1 MIENK
6 RIYRCFINI
15 LFPLCAFMYLYM
27 TYVNIDIDYQARVS
41 VNRFI
46 FILLLAVFLLKILYS
61 LRIRKEEIFSLL
73 VLSSFLSLKVIYG
86 DNFSVEYNTLIFLIA
101 GYLLRANNTDLLI
114 ALIASKVLLL
124 ISTIVLSNLGYLD
137 SNIIVKQDQSLVYS
151 YGFKHTNGLG
161 SLALSI
167 IIDVALFIRKKRNN
181 IFFFITL
188 CFFSSFIFYISRSKT
203 SLILSILIIF
213 VIFLN
218 NFLFDF
224 FDKSINK
231 NFFSVILM
239 IILIASISLPYFY
252 QEGVYIW
259 DELNRI
265 FTLRLFLGNF
275 YINEYGIGYFPQHI
289 EQLYLKREFDVVPYY
304 NDNTFLSII
313 LSSGIIIF
321 LLLNIFL
328 LYKQRSKEYSLY
340 VVFLVVISLVSMI
353 FESNGYNVFLYS
365 PLLFIFNDKVE
376 KVK

>member
-6 RIYRCFINI
+6 RIYRFFVNI
-15 LFPLCAFMYLYM
+15 LFPLCAFMYLCM

-41 VNRFI
+41 ANRFI
-46 FILLLAVFLLKILYS
+46 FILLLAIFLLKILYS

-73 VLSSFLSLKVIYG
+73 VLGCFLSLKVIYG

-101 GYLLRANNTDLLI
+101 GYLLGSDNTDFLI
-114 ALIASKVLLL
+114 ALITSKVLLL
-124 ISTIVLSNLGYLD
+124 VSTIVLSNLGYLD

-161 SLALSI
+161 SLTLSI

-181 IFFFITL
+181 IFFFIIL
-188 CFFSSFIFYISRSKT
+188 CFFSFFIFYISRSKT
-203 SLILSILIIF
+203 SLILSVLIIF
-213 VIFLN
+213 VIFFN

-231 NFFSVILM
+231 NFFSIILV
-239 IILIASISLPYFY
+239 IILIISISLPYFY

-289 EQLYLKREFDVVPYY
+289 EQLYLQREFDVVPYY
-304 NDNTFLSII
+304 NDNTFLSMI

-340 VVFLVVISLVSMI
+340 VGFLVVISLVSMI